1 MAELINRIGHLET
14 RVAGL
19 EYRTRKR
26 VDVTAVLSDEE
37 RFAFEEQMK
46 VLRDD
51 FLQERAD
58 RERMA
63 SKAESLQRQ
72 LTLVKSEYNSL
83 QCRLASMQNI
93 RRATYNR
100 RYGVDP
106 PVYQCDGDESDEE
119 CVAEKDGPLKEGA

>member
-1 MAELINRIGHLET
+1 MAELISRIDHLEA

-26 VDVTAVLSDEE
+26 VDITTSLTDEE
-37 RFAFEEQMK
+37 RFAFEEQMRT
-46 VLRDD
+46 LRED

-72 LTLVKSEYNSL
+72 LTLVKGEYNSL

-100 RYGVDP
+100 RFGVDP
-106 PVYQCDGDESDEE
+106 PAYQCDGAEEDEGCVLEKEE
-119 CVAEKDGPLKEGA
+119 PLKERA